1 MRSER
6 SYSGLEPVAA
16 GCACEGSREG
26 VVVTVSLSF
35 VGSLT
40 AAPPC
45 VRELLDGFSRAQP
58 VPRTTSM
65 TKALRPIVR
74 QLLFIILSS
83 LCDSGSLSWCM
94 SRGLSRSA
102 GHGDD
107 VLKRCEMNRLGNVS
121 E

>member
-16 GCACEGSREG
+16 GCTCEGSREG
-26 VVVTVSLSF
+26 VVGTASLSF
-35 VGSLT
+35 AGSLT

-65 TKALRPIVR
+65 TKALRPEIFPKLQREGVFEGLD
-74 QLLFIILSS
+74 QEASQFASFI
-83 LCDSGSLSWCM
+83 G
-94 SRGLSRSA
+94 
-102 GHGDD
+102 
-107 VLKRCEMNRLGNVS
+107 
-121 E
+121 